1 MPHILIFLSGCFVGF
16 MAGILVAS
24 LCHMAKKNDP
34 DTDEWKCRRCGCTE
48 FDPCFTDDGPCSWIE
63 ENLCS
68 ACVTTEDFERWRS
81 PGLIVYSPSRCV
93 AEEDIK
99 GKGVA

>member
-24 LCHMAKKNDP
+24 LCHMAKSGDP
-34 DTDEWKCRRCGCTE
+34 DTDDRFHFEWKCRRCGCTE
-48 FDPCFTDDGPCSWIE
+48 FDPCFTVDGACSWVE

-68 ACVTTEDFERWRS
+68 ACVTIEDFERWKQA
-81 PGLIVYSPSRCV
+81 PSKCGDR
-93 AEEDIK
+93 I
-99 GKGVA
+99 